1 MLKSLWGWGRS
12 EVALWLP
19 GDGWVLAGAS
29 PELRA
34 HAACSAAGSG
44 QGHVWVLQSPA
55 LLRISTPSLRTAGS
69 LSLQLCHD
77 RGYLVTQDEL
87 DQTLEEFKAQFGDKP
102 SEGRPRRTDLTVL
115 VAHNDDPT
123 DQMFVFFP
131 GGWGPSFQCQCVTAL
146 SPLSVVFR
154 FLPASEGGFHPGPA
168 LAAGLWHAPSLPW
181 EPSLVQFVSILC
193 PLLSAPALRHSGS
206 CLLYSVV
213 STLHPRQLGRC
224 LMRGIATLGICL
236 LVSPNSLSP
245 LISWH
250 FEVLGH
256 VFLV

>member
-1 MLKSLWGWGRS
+1 M
-12 EVALWLP
+12 VAC
-19 GDGWVLAGAS
+19 GWVGLGWSQSRAWSPCSLQRCRVTSGSRLGAAVPGS
-29 PELRA
+29 P
-34 HAACSAAGSG
+34 G
-44 QGHVWVLQSPA
+44 
-55 LLRISTPSLRTAGS
+55 ISIPSLRTAGS

-131 GGWGPSFQCQCVTAL
+131 GGCPSFWCRLMAVSNSSLPFVCGLLLSACQRGWVPPWPC
-146 SPLSVVFR
+146 F
-154 FLPASEGGFHPGPA
+154 
-168 LAAGLWHAPSLPW
+168 AAGLWQPPSLPW
-181 EPSLVQFVSILC
+181 EPSLVQFLSILC
-193 PLLSAPALRHSGS
+193 PLLSAPALRHPGSG
-206 CLLYSVV
+206 LLYSVV
-213 STLHPRQLGRC
+213 SALNPRQLGRC
-224 LMRGIATLGICL
+224 LRRGVATLGVCL
-236 LVSPNSLSP
+236 LVVSPNSLSP

-250 FEVLGH
+250 FEVLGP